1 MGGAQLQEIT
11 LPNAR
16 RRFGI
21 NLSMLLHEGDLPILN
36 SDRHQVAI
44 VAPVQKFMARWFLR
58 VALEER
64 EQVHTVEMNLEIL
77 AGERVALQ
85 HLRDHVG
92 LASCRCEGRDEILM
106 RTDIID
112 DFSIRLVSSGPVFWI
127 VCLPTRPKAG
137 STVGS
142 SRSLALHLSTPRG
155 PNLAR
160 KRGSFG

>member
-85 HLRDHVG
+85 HLRDQVG
-92 LASCRCEGRDEILM
+92 LASCAAKVGMKSSCARISLTISPSAWCQAGQCSGLSACRRARRPDRPSDRRGRWPC
-106 RTDIID
+106 T
-112 DFSIRLVSSGPVFWI
+112 
-127 VCLPTRPKAG
+127 
-137 STVGS
+137 
-142 SRSLALHLSTPRG
+142 
-155 PNLAR
+155 
-160 KRGSFG
+160 